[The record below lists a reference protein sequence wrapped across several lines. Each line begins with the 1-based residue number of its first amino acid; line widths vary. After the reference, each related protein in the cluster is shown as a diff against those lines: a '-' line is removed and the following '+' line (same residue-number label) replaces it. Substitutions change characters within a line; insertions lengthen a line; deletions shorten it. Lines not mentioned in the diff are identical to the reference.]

1 MIRNLRYNK
10 TMSVEDIDR
19 LVDIN
24 TNGGLFNRVIVDS
37 VKYVSNV
44 PGGDR
49 VVGGVKQSY

>member
-1 MIRNLRYNK
+1 
-10 TMSVEDIDR
+10 MSVEDIDR